1 MISSARR
8 EDIVSALRRG
18 TVPSSGLDALAVGI
32 DTFAPTLD
40 DELESVSA
48 GRGGFKAVRGEYGTG
63 KTFFGRWLQERARA
77 RGFAATE
84 VQINETETPLHRL
97 ETVYRRLV
105 EHLGTADTA
114 SGAFRGVID
123 GWFYALEQD
132 VLADTSVDASDA
144 EGLLLRTNALM
155 EARLG
160 AISKTAPAFSA
171 VLRTYRRALAAGD
184 GMLADGLISW
194 LAGQPNVAASIKRA
208 AGIKGDLDHFGATNF
223 LVGLLTILRDSGFS
237 GLVMVLDEVE
247 TLQRM
252 RTDTREKGLNALRQW
267 IDEIDAG
274 RYPGL
279 YLVITGTPAF
289 YDGPQGVQR
298 LAPLAQRLHVDF
310 GTDRRF
316 DNPRAV
322 QIRLAA
328 FDHTSLLAVGRRVR
342 DIYAD
347 GRPTNSAFGRWWT
360 TAIWTPLHARWP
372 AGWVARSVSRPV
384 CSSRSWCRMCW
395 TAWTCTNTSTPAST
409 TPSRWPRP
417 RCLRRSGLRQV
428 RRPWT
433 ISSCERVRAAAP
445 IAAVPRRQHAGLEH
459 AATDATGSHCA
470 HSCGLTLFAART
482 DRRGEDGSRC
492 DSDAV
497 EDADRGLARDERLV
511 HLPDQ
516 GAAEQPGASAH
527 PLRRAGGSAC
537 GGVAWRHLAVPQ
549 EPGASRCPRHPVDD
563 TRIHRGHADFG
574 AGRSASMVRQPAC
587 RDRR

>member
-1 MISSARR
+1 MISAARR

-18 TVPSSGLDALAVGI
+18 TVPGSGLDALAVGI
-32 DTFAPTLD
+32 DLFAPTLD
-40 DELESVSA
+40 EELASVA
-48 GRGGFKAVRGEYGTG
+48 IGRGGFKAVRGEYGTG

-132 VLADTSVDASDA
+132 VLADASVDAGDA
-144 EGLLLRTNALM
+144 DGLLQRTDALM

-171 VLRTYRRALAAGD
+171 VLRTYRRALAGGD

-194 LAGQPNVAASIKRA
+194 LAGQPNVAASVKRA

-223 LVGLLTILRDSGFS
+223 LVGLLTILRDSGFP

-279 YLVITGTPAF
+279 YLMITGTPAF
-289 YDGPQGVQR
+289 FDGPQGAQR

-322 QIRLAA
+322 QIRLAP

-347 GRPTNSAFGRWWT
+347 GRPNEQRLRAVVDDNYLDALALAVAGGLGGKVGVAPRLFLKKLVADVLDRVD
-360 TAIWTPLHARWP
+360 LHE
-372 AGWVARSVSRPV
+372 SFD
-384 CSSRSWCRMCW
+384 
-395 TAWTCTNTSTPAST
+395 
-409 TPSRWPRP
+409 PRQHYKLTLAETEMSP
-417 RCLRRSGLRQV
+417 
-428 RRPWT
+428 T
-433 ISSCERVRAAAP
+433 ERAAAS
-445 IAAVPRRQHAGLEH
+445 AA
-459 AATDATGSHCA
+459 S
-470 HSCGLTLFAART
+470 
-482 DRRGEDGSRC
+482 
-492 DSDAV
+492 
-497 EDADRGLARDERLV
+497 
-511 HLPDQ
+511 
-516 GAAEQPGASAH
+516 
-527 PLRRAGGSAC
+527 
-537 GGVAWRHLAVPQ
+537 
-549 EPGASRCPRHPVDD
+549 VDD
-563 TRIHRGHADFG
+563 IEL
-574 AGRSASMVRQPAC
+574 
-587 RDRR
+587 

>member
-132 VLADTSVDASDA
+132 VLADASVDASDA

-347 GRPTNSAFGRWWT
+347 GRPNEQRLRAVVDDSYLDALARAVAGGLGGKVGVAPRLFLKKLVSDVLDRVD
-360 TAIWTPLHARWP
+360 LHEDFDPRKHYTLTLAETE
-372 AGWVARSVSRPV
+372 
-384 CSSRSWCRMCW
+384 MCA
-395 TAWTCTNTSTPAST
+395 T
-409 TPSRWPRP
+409 
-417 RCLRRSGLRQV
+417 
-428 RRPWT
+428 
-433 ISSCERVRAAAP
+433 ERAAAS
-445 IAAVPRRQHAGLEH
+445 AA
-459 AATDATGSHCA
+459 S
-470 HSCGLTLFAART
+470 
-482 DRRGEDGSRC
+482 
-492 DSDAV
+492 
-497 EDADRGLARDERLV
+497 
-511 HLPDQ
+511 
-516 GAAEQPGASAH
+516 
-527 PLRRAGGSAC
+527 
-537 GGVAWRHLAVPQ
+537 
-549 EPGASRCPRHPVDD
+549 VDD
-563 TRIHRGHADFG
+563 IEL
-574 AGRSASMVRQPAC
+574 
-587 RDRR
+587 

>member
-132 VLADTSVDASDA
+132 VLADASVDASDA

-184 GMLADGLISW
+184 DMLADGLISW

-223 LVGLLTILRDSGFS
+223 LVGLLPILRDSGFS

-347 GRPTNSAFGRWWT
+347 GRPNEQRLRAVVDDSYLDALARAVAGGLGGKVGVAPRLFLKKLVSDVLDRVDLHEDFDPRKHYSLTLAETEMSAT
-360 TAIWTPLHARWP
+360 
-372 AGWVARSVSRPV
+372 
-384 CSSRSWCRMCW
+384 
-395 TAWTCTNTSTPAST
+395 
-409 TPSRWPRP
+409 
-417 RCLRRSGLRQV
+417 
-428 RRPWT
+428 
-433 ISSCERVRAAAP
+433 ERAAAS
-445 IAAVPRRQHAGLEH
+445 AA
-459 AATDATGSHCA
+459 S
-470 HSCGLTLFAART
+470 
-482 DRRGEDGSRC
+482 
-492 DSDAV
+492 
-497 EDADRGLARDERLV
+497 
-511 HLPDQ
+511 
-516 GAAEQPGASAH
+516 
-527 PLRRAGGSAC
+527 
-537 GGVAWRHLAVPQ
+537 
-549 EPGASRCPRHPVDD
+549 VDD
-563 TRIHRGHADFG
+563 IEL
-574 AGRSASMVRQPAC
+574 
-587 RDRR
+587 